1 MTLFSMVVHNL
12 RGQRVEKFRDEMFL
26 AISCKVKFHLIEN
39 SKDTRLNINIEIK
52 EKETISN
59 LAIVAF

>member
-1 MTLFSMVVHNL
+1 MTVAMKTLFSMVVHNL

-39 SKDTRLNINIEIK
+39 SKDTQIEYK
-52 EKETISN
+52 YRNKRKRN
-59 LAIVAF
+59 HL